1 MTVLVAI
8 YSQVPSWNIPV
19 EYVERLRAI
28 FPQHTFVHAPA
39 EPDVAGA
46 VVDAEVAFM
55 SEMRPHHLGAARR
68 LRWIHS
74 PAAGVGGM
82 LFPALRDSPVLI
94 TNSRGMSAEVIA
106 EHVLALTLAL
116 LRKLPLAIRRQAERR
131 WAQDEIAEPP
141 PPRTVR
147 GSRVTVIGLGGIGT
161 ASAARFA
168 ALGATVTGVRRRLDA
183 AVPDGVTRVL
193 ATGDLHTALPD
204 TDVLVVA
211 APQTSETRGLI
222 GAAALGLMHPGALL
236 INVSRGRLVDEA
248 ALAAA
253 LAAGRPGGAGLD
265 VFEHEPLDAQSP
277 LWTLPNVIITPHTA
291 ANRPDHWDAA
301 TALFARNL
309 RRFARGEPL
318 MNVVDKRAGY

>member
-1 MTVLVAI
+1 MTVLVAV
-8 YSQVPSWNIPV
+8 YSQVPSWNIPASCV
-19 EYVERLRAI
+19 QRLRAA

-39 EPDVAGA
+39 ESDVPGA
-46 VVDAEVAFM
+46 VADADIALM
-55 SEMRPHHLGAARR
+55 SEMRPHHFTEARR

-82 LFPALRDSPVLI
+82 LFPALRNSPVVI
-94 TNSRGMSAEVIA
+94 TNSRGMSADVIA

-116 LRKLPLAIRRQAERR
+116 FRKLPLAIRSQALRH
-131 WAQDEIAEPP
+131 WAQDETAEPP

-147 GSRVTVIGLGGIGT
+147 GSRITIIGLGGIGA

-168 ALGATVTGVRRRLDA
+168 ALGAVVTGMRRRLEA
-183 AVPDGVTRVL
+183 PVPEGVTRVV
-193 ATGDLHTALPD
+193 ARSDLHA
-204 TDVLVVA
+204 VLVIA
-211 APQTSETRGLI
+211 APQTSETRGII
-222 GAAALGLMHPGALL
+222 GAEALGLMHGESLL
-236 INVSRGRLVDEA
+236 INVSRGKLVDEA

-265 VFEHEPLDAQSP
+265 VFEHEPLDPQSP

-301 TALFARNL
+301 TALFAENL
-309 RRFARGEPL
+309 RRFERGEAL
-318 MNVVDKRAGY
+318 LNVVDKEAGY